1 MASVGDVGLRFF
13 IQNQRKLKFVH
24 FELFFTEIC
33 EVRDR
38 DSELSTAM
46 LNKHHSES
54 ESENEN
60 IILISHSHFGIIIII
75 LTLEMRRP
83 ESK

>member
-1 MASVGDVGLRFF
+1 MHL
-13 IQNQRKLKFVH
+13 
-24 FELFFTEIC
+24 ELFFTEIC

-54 ESENEN
+54 ENENENEN
-60 IILISHSHFGIIIII
+60 IILISHSHFGNIIII
-75 LTLEMRRP
+75 LTLDMRRP

>member
-33 EVRDR
+33 EDR

-54 ESENEN
+54 ENENENEN
-60 IILISHSHFGIIIII
+60 IILISHSHFGNIIII